1 MGELL
6 RAARPRQNRLG
17 LARALAGGDAV
28 AFGNPHFPSRLY
40 RHAYPYNAGQET
52 SVIEGE
58 TLKPRQKAKY
68 RNAYVAPL
76 SLDRTKPN
84 GVGPGVVTIGAR

>member
-1 MGELL
+1 MRE
-6 RAARPRQNRLG
+6 ARPRQNCLG